1 MSHTI
6 TDKTKMTVTQVSG
19 TIDTIDAQI
28 QTALRALAN
37 GDKIVSINT
46 VMTMQKNVIA
56 YITFEDQ

>member
-6 TDKTKMTVTQVSG
+6 TTAAKMTVTQVSG

>member
-46 VMTMQKNVIA
+46 VITMQKNVIA

>member
-1 MSHTI
+1 LSHTI

-56 YITFEDQ
+56 YITYEDQ